1 MRRSRRI
8 AWWCVFAGGSMAVVG
23 ALAWTTQRV
32 LHLEHEEAQARASLR
47 RQEIVRQAL
56 WRMDSWLAPRIARE
70 SARTWFEYEA
80 YFPQTMAFNRLLEP
94 LSEGAVVLPSPLLN
108 FRSETM
114 PLHFQYSVGT
124 GFTSPQV
131 PSAKYESNGVVG
143 CSPVPADPTLS
154 ASLTVFAKS
163 TNPNELRSKLQ
174 AAELALTQSLAE
186 DAPAT
191 TVATTSAQSAEPP
204 PQQQAV
210 PFQGRRAPQ
219 QVLNDNDLRSR
230 KGNLVQ
236 AQQQVMEDSKQ
247 EQNWRNAVSAKEA
260 EAVQVGPL
268 VPVWLGD
275 PPDRLVLVRSV
286 RTAKETLLQG
296 VLVDWHALQRSL
308 LERVQ
313 DVMPG
318 ATLRPVTGATPADTA
333 VALATIPAEL
343 VVPGGVGEDPA
354 DTANAGLMGLGV
366 VWLAALGALCTTG
379 LALRSSIA
387 NAVQTSRFA
396 SSVTH
401 ELRTPLTTF
410 RLYAEMLADGM
421 VPDPTKR
428 AEYLDTLRDESARL
442 GFLVENVLTWSR
454 VEEGR
459 ATVEPRR
466 MSAAE
471 LVLAA
476 EPVLQRRCSEAGATF
491 KQALAT
497 DPIHTSADADRVRQ
511 VLFNLVDNACKYA
524 GSGATIQLSSQLR
537 GSKLV
542 LAVDDNGP
550 GVPRHLQSRVF
561 QAFDR
566 GDRGP
571 GDAVRGLGLGLAISR
586 ELARSLGGELI
597 CTQSPLGGARFELQL
612 PVLL

>member
-1 MRRSRRI
+1 MKRSRRI
-8 AWWCVFAGGSMAVVG
+8 TWWCVYAAGSVAVVG
-23 ALAWTTQRV
+23 ALAWTTHRV

-108 FRSETM
+108 FRSESM
-114 PLHFQYSVGT
+114 PLHFQYSVGS

-143 CSPVPADPTLS
+143 CSPVPADPALS
-154 ASLTVFAKS
+154 AALTVFAKS
-163 TNPNELRSKLQ
+163 TDPNELRRKLQ
-174 AAELALTQSLAE
+174 SAELALAKSLAE
-186 DAPAT
+186 DVPAQV
-191 TVATTSAQSAEPP
+191 TVVNAQTAEP
-204 PQQQAV
+204 QTTQQAA
-210 PFQGRRAPQ
+210 PFQGRRALQ
-219 QVLNDNDLRSR
+219 QELNDNDLRSR

-236 AQQQVMEDSKQ
+236 AQQQVMEESKQ
-247 EQNWRNAVSAKEA
+247 EQTWRNAVNAKEA

-286 RTAKETLLQG
+286 RTGKETLLQG
-296 VLVDWHALQRSL
+296 VLVDWKALQHSL
-308 LERVQ
+308 LQRVQ

-318 ATLRPVTGATPADTA
+318 AALRPVAGAAVGDAA

-343 VVPGGVGEDPA
+343 VVPAGVGDDPA

-366 VWLAALGALCTTG
+366 VWLAALGALGTTG

-421 VPDPTKR
+421 VPDPQKR

-471 LVLAA
+471 LVMAA
-476 EPVLQRRCSEAGATF
+476 EPVLQRRCHEAGATF
-491 KQALAT
+491 KLALAT

-524 GSGATIQLSSQLR
+524 GNGATIQLSSTLH
-537 GSKLV
+537 GSSLV

-550 GVPRHLQSRVF
+550 GVPSHLQRRVF